1 MLQISLQIQL
11 TLIPLLCKMLNMEKN
26 EAMKLATML
35 AYTAKRK
42 GEVPVGA
49 VIVKN
54 KIVVAKAYNL
64 REHHQIATHHAEI
77 LAIEK
82 ACKKLKS
89 WRLDDCDIYV
99 TLEPCAMCAGA
110 IVNSRIDRVVYGADD
125 IRFGACG
132 SLFNINSYPLNHA
145 FEIEK
150 NVCGDECRRLMSD
163 FFAGIRKKNK
173 PQ

>member
-1 MLQISLQIQL
+1 
-11 TLIPLLCKMLNMEKN
+11 MEN
-26 EAMKLATML
+26 SNDVVFMRAAIELAREC
-35 AYTAKRK
+35 AKS

-54 KIVVAKAYNL
+54 GEIIAKGYNM
-64 REHHQIATHHAEI
+64 REREKLATAHAEI
-77 LAIEK
+77 YAIEA
-82 ACKKLKS
+82 ACKKLGG
-89 WRLDDCDIYV
+89 WRLPGCTLYV

-145 FEIEK
+145 FEIERG
-150 NVCGDECRRLMSD
+150 VLGDECRALLSD
-163 FFAGIRKKNK
+163 FFGELRKNKKNS
-173 PQ
+173 

>member
-1 MLQISLQIQL
+1 MNDRDTEFMQAAIRLAEEAASL
-11 TLIPLLCKMLNMEKN
+11 
-26 EAMKLATML
+26 
-35 AYTAKRK
+35 

-49 VIVKN
+49 VVVKN
-54 KIVVAKAYNL
+54 NEIVSGAFNRRETL
-64 REHHQIATHHAEI
+64 RLATAHAEI
-77 LAIEK
+77 SAIED
-82 ACKKLKS
+82 ACRKLGG
-89 WRLDDCDIYV
+89 WRLFGCTLYV

-163 FFAGIRKKNK
+163 FFAGIRKNNK